1 MKTYNI
7 FKLCATVL
15 IGIALFTFGAN
26 AQEPSS
32 KELKLKTT
40 IANPVVKNKIETIT
54 NSLKGVAESE
64 FSISE
69 KTLTVKYNPEEINSD
84 MLMHLLKMV
93 GYDTEIVDNGTKT
106 KSNLGKSQNKD
117 IKDTGKL

>member
-1 MKTYNI
+1 MKSYNI
-7 FKLCATVL
+7 FKLFATVL
-15 IGIALFTFGAN
+15 IGIALLTFGAN

-54 NSLKGVAESE
+54 NSLKGVEESE

-84 MLMHLLKMV
+84 MLMHLLKLV
-93 GYDTEIVDNGTKT
+93 GYETEIVENGSKT
-106 KSNLGKSQNKD
+106 KDNLGKSQNTKN
-117 IKDTGKL
+117 KDTGKL